1 MAGDLRQEGARPL
14 RSAVFTLTGLECA
27 DCASQLSRAIGAM
40 PGVVDAEAVFA
51 TARLNVTFSQDE
63 TSEDHIVRKV
73 GDMGYGTKRERG
85 HVEGVRGE
93 FSLTGLDCAD
103 CATHIE
109 DAVRHLPGVREAR
122 VNFAAATLEV
132 VYESG
137 EKRPDVTG
145 VVAGMGYQ
153 ARRRDSRDRGPA
165 SWRTQRKIIATIV
178 SGSAFALGLA
188 AERFFPQA
196 ALPLFALAVV
206 AGGYYMARAAL
217 AALRTSKGLD
227 INFLMSVAVIGAMAI
242 GKWEEAA
249 EVVCLFA
256 AGNALA
262 ASTMDRTRAALRSL
276 LSLAPPTAS
285 VREGHREMR
294 KPVEEVAI
302 GAMVVVR
309 PGERIPL
316 DGDVVEGESAI
327 DESALTGE
335 AMPVD
340 KKPGSTVFAG
350 TMNGRGALV
359 VKVARTSEDGA
370 LAKIVHMVEEAQ
382 AQRAPIQQI
391 VDRFA
396 KVYTPAI
403 LVLAALIAVVP
414 AILGWN
420 DPLGWLYQALAL
432 LVVACPCAL
441 VVSTPVAVAS
451 AIASASRRGLLI
463 KGGAFLEA
471 LGEVD
476 VIAFDK
482 TGTLTAGRPVVT
494 DLVAT
499 NGYRPSELL
508 AAAAALEHHSEHPL
522 AEAILRKHHELQHAE
537 EPACCDDHEPRDP
550 LLVVENFEAFP
561 GRGVGGRLDGRHIYV
576 GNPLFMANRGIPA
589 DEQQPTLEKWRAEGK
604 TPILIGEPGRLLGL
618 LAIADA
624 PRGEARAALAGLKA
638 AGIKHIAMLTGD
650 HRTVAEAIAR
660 DLGVDEV
667 MADLMPDDK
676 VKAMQ
681 GLLGRAGRVAM
692 VGDGI
697 NDAPAL
703 ATSTVGIAMGVR
715 GSDAALETAD
725 MVLMQDDLRLLAP
738 AVRLGREAMGIIKQ
752 NIAFSLG
759 IKAVLI
765 ALAIPQIL
773 TLGMAV
779 LGDVGTTLLVIL
791 NGMRLL
797 RAKSLRADPAS

>member
-1 MAGDLRQEGARPL
+1 MAADHRHEGARTL

-51 TARLNVTFSQDE
+51 TARLKVTFSQDAI
-63 TSEDHIVRKV
+63 SEDHIVRKI

-85 HVEGVRGE
+85 HAQGARGE

-122 VNFAAATLEV
+122 VNFGAATLEV
-132 VYESG
+132 VYEPD
-137 EKRPDVTG
+137 EKRPDVAG
-145 VVAGMGYQ
+145 VVASMGYQ
-153 ARRRDSRDRGPA
+153 ARRRDSRDRGPS
-165 SWRTQRKIIATIV
+165 SWRTQRKIIATV
-178 SGSAFALGLA
+178 ASGLAFALGLA
-188 AERFFPQA
+188 AERFLPVA
-196 ALPLFALAVV
+196 ALPLFAVAVA
-206 AGGYYMARAAL
+206 AGGYYMARAAWV
-217 AALRTSKGLD
+217 ALRTSNGLD
-227 INFLMSVAVIGAMAI
+227 INFLMSIAVIGAMAI
-242 GKWEEAA
+242 GRWEEAA

-294 KPVEEVAI
+294 KPVEDVAI
-302 GAMVVVR
+302 GATVVIR

-316 DGDVVEGESAI
+316 DGDVIEGESAI

-335 AMPVD
+335 ALSVE
-340 KKPGSTVFAG
+340 KKPGSAVFAG

-359 VKVARTSEDGA
+359 LKVSRSAEDGA
-370 LAKIVHMVEEAQ
+370 LARIVHMVEEAQ

-403 LVLAALIAVVP
+403 IALATIIAVVP

-420 DPLGWLYQALAL
+420 DPLGWFYQALAL

-471 LGEVD
+471 LGEVE
-476 VIAFDK
+476 VVAFDK

-499 NGYRPSELL
+499 NGYRPVELL

-522 AEAILRKHHELQHAE
+522 AEAILRKHHELEHAG
-537 EPACCDDHEPRDP
+537 EPACCDDDEPGEP
-550 LLVVENFEAFP
+550 LLVVESFEAFP
-561 GRGVGGRLDGRHIYV
+561 GLGVGGRLEGRHIYV
-576 GNPLFMANRGIPA
+576 GNPLFMADRGVPA
-589 DEQQPTLEKWRAEGK
+589 ADQEATLERWRAEGK

-624 PRGEARAALAGLKA
+624 PRREARAALADLKR
-638 AGIKHIAMLTGD
+638 AGITHIAMLTGD
-650 HRTVAEAIAR
+650 HRTVAGPIAR
-660 DLGVDEV
+660 DLGADEV
-667 MADLMPDDK
+667 LADLMPDDK
-676 VKAMQ
+676 VKAVQ
-681 GLLGRAGRVAM
+681 DLLKRHGRVAM

-752 NIAFSLG
+752 NIVFSLG
-759 IKAVLI
+759 IKAILI
-765 ALAIPQIL
+765 ALTVPHIL

-797 RAKSLRADPAS
+797 RARALSADPVA